1 MPDLD
6 KVIREIKLCTS
17 GGPCEG
23 CSHYGHGED
32 DLVGCMDEL
41 LSDALALLKEQA
53 EKIKSLEQT
62 IEDICCGGGGR

>member
-6 KVIREIKLCTS
+6 KVIREIKLCTG

-23 CSHYGHGED
+23 CTHYGHGE

-41 LSDALALLKEQA
+41 FSDALELLKDQEA
-53 EKIKSLEQT
+53 RIRSLEQT
-62 IEDICCGGGGR
+62 IEDICCGGAR